1 MLNLSPLSNM
11 VYHPRKTR
19 GGAVDSAP
27 RPHLI
32 LVGVPRVESIALG
45 SLAKNPSRD
54 SLLPQR
60 FAIESLTK
68 QTESLSLKTT

>member
-19 GGAVDSAP
+19 GSAQSI
-27 RPHLI
+27 RPPGPISSLW
-32 LVGVPRVESIALG
+32 GCPESIALG